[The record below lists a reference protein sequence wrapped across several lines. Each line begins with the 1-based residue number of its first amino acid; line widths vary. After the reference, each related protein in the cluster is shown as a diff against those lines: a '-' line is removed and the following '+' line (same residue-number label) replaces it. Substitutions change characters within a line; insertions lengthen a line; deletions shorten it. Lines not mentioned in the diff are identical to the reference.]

1 MLSEQEIVQA
11 MALATHHTKQTLE
24 GAGASTIMAAW
35 KLRHKL
41 AGKKVVLQFS
51 GANAGQDELEQ
62 AFVHPS
68 FKTGKPV

>member
-1 MLSEQEIVQA
+1 
-11 MALATHHTKQTLE
+11 
-24 GAGASTIMAAW
+24 MAAW